1 MTVMVMVIGQ
11 RKRLRWPAGIRSGAA
26 FMQEESDGRR
36 RGKACWKKVVASIV
50 ELMIIGPISSI
61 TVAFQLSRGV
71 LSSASV
77 CPIATKIQT
86 DVQSHPARA

>member
-36 RGKACWKKVVASIV
+36 RGKACWEKVVASIV
-50 ELMIIGPISSI
+50 ELMIIGPVSSI
-61 TVAFQLSRGV
+61 TV
-71 LSSASV
+71 SSASV